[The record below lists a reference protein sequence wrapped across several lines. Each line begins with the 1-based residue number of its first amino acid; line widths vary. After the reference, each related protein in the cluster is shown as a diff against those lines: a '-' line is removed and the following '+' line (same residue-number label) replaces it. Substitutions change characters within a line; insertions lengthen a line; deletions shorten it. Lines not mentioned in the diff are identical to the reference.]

1 MILVQKCN
9 LGECVERKSRQEM
22 FLHRC
27 SNQMLIIIGTLTFS
41 HRKRRL
47 DRIPKKETIWKHY
60 RHKTQSPVWGAR
72 RVWQQAKNNVVLKFQ
87 SKVVQSQNLRLW
99 LENQIE
105 SNESSTNQQAPDRKR
120 KVVRKWQNTITA
132 DDECAGNH
140 SFVVCLV
147 FSGLPCWFSGWDVI
161 FRERFRSG

>member
-9 LGECVERKSRQEM
+9 LGECVERKSRQET
-22 FLHRC
+22 LHRC

-47 DRIPKKETIWKHY
+47 DRNPKKRQSGNTIGIK
-60 RHKTQSPVWGAR
+60 QSPVWGAR
-72 RVWQQAKNNVVLKFQ
+72 RVWQQAKNNIVLKFQ

-105 SNESSTNQQAPDRKR
+105 SNESSTNQQAPDTKR

-132 DDECAGNH
+132 VDECAGNH

-161 FRERFRSG
+161 FREGFRSG